1 MLILTAAPL
10 ALARRQHGSSTLS
23 AVEDPRIGCKWG
35 PCKSACSAAKDHFR
49 LSITGLTNASM
60 PYWRPTEGAS
70 LSAPDSSVTTA
81 VIVHHGQLRDAEDYL
96 CAMHHGLRKRLID
109 DAAIRRVLLVSP
121 QIYSASD
128 GASEHEL
135 YWDNNTQWSWG
146 FNSSSELPA
155 SLSAFSVLEEML
167 MAMMDQDAYPNLAT
181 IIVVGHSAGG
191 QLLQRFLLTSSFE
204 ARAGVTMSYF
214 VANPGSVTYLNSMR
228 PVLDHGLCENATL
241 LTKNWSFAV
250 PDTAAS
256 CPSYDEY
263 GLGLAGG
270 TVPPYAK
277 GRSMEAM
284 RLAFLGRNITYLSGS
299 ADVCACLEAPPL
311 SDAECSRSDECRL
324 QGLCHLEIVHA
335 FVQHVRQ
342 QHAEMA
348 AAGTCAACRDRP
360 PSHNLVS
367 VPEVGHN
374 GCAMLQSDEALA
386 LMFPDGVR

>member
-1 MLILTAAPL
+1 MC
-10 ALARRQHGSSTLS
+10 
-23 AVEDPRIGCKWG
+23 V
-35 PCKSACSAAKDHFR
+35 
-49 LSITGLTNASM
+49 
-60 PYWRPTEGAS
+60 
-70 LSAPDSSVTTA
+70 
-81 VIVHHGQLRDAEDYL
+81 
-96 CAMHHGLRKRLID
+96 MHHGLRKRLID

-135 YWDNNTQWSWG
+135 YWDHNSTTHWSWG

-214 VANPGSVTYLNSMR
+214 VANPGSVAYLNSMR
-228 PVLDHGLCENATL
+228 PVLDHGLCMNATL

-311 SDAECSRSDECRL
+311 SGAECSGSNECRL